1 MGIIK
6 SRIIAESGLL
16 LQEYSGEIE
25 KKDMLDYLA
34 ELYSSPEYLKVSIIH
49 SDFTKANAILS
60 VKDLSEIAYFILRH
74 APKVQHVKNSI
85 LVSKP
90 LTTAYSL
97 IYSTIMKAMPLYEC
111 KIFSTSKEAA
121 NFISHDADDLQE
133 LMKTAFTDQ
142 L

>member
-6 SRIIAESGLL
+6 SRIFVDSGLL

-25 KKDMLDYLA
+25 KKDMSDYLA
-34 ELYSSPEYLKVSIIH
+34 ELYSSPEYLSVSIIH

-60 VKDLSEIAYFILRH
+60 VKDLTEIAYFILRH
-74 APKVQHVKNSI
+74 APKVQLVKNSI

-111 KIFSTSKEAA
+111 KIFSTLNEAA
-121 NFISHDADDLQE
+121 NFISRDADELQE
-133 LMKTAFTDQ
+133 LMEATFIDS
-142 L
+142 